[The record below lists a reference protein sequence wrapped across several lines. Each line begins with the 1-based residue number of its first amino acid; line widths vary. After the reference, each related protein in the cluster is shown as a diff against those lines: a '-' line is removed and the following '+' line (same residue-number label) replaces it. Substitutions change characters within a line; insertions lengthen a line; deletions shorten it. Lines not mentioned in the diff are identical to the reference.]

1 MSANRPTDQPTDL
14 LTEGD
19 ARGQR
24 VVTLPKITKFS
35 ILIVGVTLGG
45 REGESVGILRNDDA
59 RMREIRIS
67 F

>member
-14 LTEGD
+14 LTEGHM
-19 ARGQR
+19 RGQR
-24 VVTLPKITKFS
+24 VVTLPKFS
-35 ILIVGVTLGG
+35 ILMIGVTLDG